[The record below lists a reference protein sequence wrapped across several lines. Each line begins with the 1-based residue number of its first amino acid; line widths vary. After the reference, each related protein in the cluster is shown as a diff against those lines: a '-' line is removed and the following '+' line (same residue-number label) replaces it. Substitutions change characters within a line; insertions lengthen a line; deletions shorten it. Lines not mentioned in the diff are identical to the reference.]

1 MPHAFQERSSAHC
14 ERFAALRQRYYLM
27 ACAWCQKPIRWK
39 RKATASPCEVSHG
52 ICCPLFCARVPRG
65 AGCPGDH
72 ASVQGLTGEA

>member
-14 ERFAALRQRYYLM
+14 ERCAALRQRYYLI

-52 ICCPLFCARVPRG
+52 ICAHCFAHVSQDAQDAREPTPACR
-65 AGCPGDH
+65 A
-72 ASVQGLTGEA
+72 